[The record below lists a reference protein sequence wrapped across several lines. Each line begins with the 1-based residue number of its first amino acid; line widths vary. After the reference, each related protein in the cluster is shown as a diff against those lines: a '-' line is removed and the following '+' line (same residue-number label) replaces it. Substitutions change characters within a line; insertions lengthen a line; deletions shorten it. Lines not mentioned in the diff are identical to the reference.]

1 MPESLMTLFPRL
13 LNHLEAIK
21 IPIQMNATLAE
32 MGIRTVPL
40 WFDLLK
46 IGTDLTWRLTER
58 CLPLLFSDKGE
69 SYRELLEIFREE
81 NKVLLNI
88 PKERILEYLGRF
100 HQERLGEL
108 EFIKVFTEEPDIPAW
123 SFDWNRIKIPLDLP
137 SIRLLDISGDID
149 HKIQNYTVVFAPR
162 AGHHSSIAER
172 VAVYM
177 RDHGLSR
184 MAIVEQKCAEDVPL
198 YIEGQKHDEGFDG
211 QVHQYRRVLEYLNA
225 LTGVPPHLVAICQP
239 GPLLIST
246 LICYPHLGRT
256 FGSAGAPMNTE
267 GEKGTLTEFAR
278 LMGENYIDRLLAYFG
293 KTVSGDAIGAGR
305 EIFDGRLQVLGFYLL
320 GMDQH
325 YRNFRKLLDDF
336 KKGDE
341 EAAQRQKTF
350 YQWYHYVHHFPV
362 EFIRDTYKKIF
373 VRNELIHGTF
383 ELGGRKI
390 GIKDYPATVPIWAL
404 GGTKDDITPPLQA
417 IGHMDLIDS
426 VPPEDKLVLLCEGG
440 HMGLFRSENI
450 LKNDYSRIIEFILSR
465 SDL

>member
-1 MPESLMTLFPRL
+1 
-13 LNHLEAIK
+13 
-21 IPIQMNATLAE
+21 
-32 MGIRTVPL
+32 
-40 WFDLLK
+40 
-46 IGTDLTWRLTER
+46 
-58 CLPLLFSDKGE
+58 
-69 SYRELLEIFREE
+69 
-81 NKVLLNI
+81 
-88 PKERILEYLGRF
+88 
-100 HQERLGEL
+100 
-108 EFIKVFTEEPDIPAW
+108 
-123 SFDWNRIKIPLDLP
+123 
-137 SIRLLDISGDID
+137 
-149 HKIQNYTVVFAPR
+149 
-162 AGHHSSIAER
+162 
-172 VAVYM
+172 
-177 RDHGLSR
+177 
-184 MAIVEQKCAEDVPL
+184 
-198 YIEGQKHDEGFDG
+198 
-211 QVHQYRRVLEYLNA
+211 
-225 LTGVPPHLVAICQP
+225 
-239 GPLLIST
+239 
-246 LICYPHLGRT
+246 
-256 FGSAGAPMNTE
+256 MNTE

-325 YRNFRKLLDDF
+325 FRNFRKLLDDF
-336 KKGDE
+336 KQGDE

-350 YQWYHYVHHFPV
+350 YQWYNYVHHFPV

-426 VPPEDKLVLLCEGG
+426 VPPNDKLVLLCEGG

-450 LKNDYSRIIEFILSR
+450 LKNDYSRIIEFILNR